1 MFQHIGEG
9 FLHDT
14 EHGQFKPGRQWALV
28 ADHRELRLK
37 PRLSTMRNRGFEVG
51 ERWLR
56 RTRAVLGVAVGLLF
70 GWGVVH
76 ALPDDFAST
85 MVIPVQSILTLVVV
99 AALAGVVA
107 AVLPARRA
115 GRLNVLN
122 AISH

>member
-1 MFQHIGEG
+1 
-9 FLHDT
+9 
-14 EHGQFKPGRQWALV
+14 
-28 ADHRELRLK
+28 
-37 PRLSTMRNRGFEVG
+37 MRNRGFEVG